1 MSQHV
6 LTETAANHFQSQTM
20 KIHALDKIWIDK
32 ESKIMENGKEIQ
44 NGSPSIRLIFYN
56 INVFIFR

>member
-1 MSQHV
+1 
-6 LTETAANHFQSQTM
+6 M

-56 INVFIFR
+56 INVFIFRQKIMIDNM